1 MVEINGSFY
10 NFKFFSLR
18 NTNMKTGG
26 KGTNKDTK
34 KDTKKDDYNKG
45 GKGSGTAKGGKGK

>member
-10 NFKFFSLR
+10 NFRFLSLQDV
-18 NTNMKTGG
+18 NMKTGG

-34 KDTKKDDYNKG
+34 KDDYKKG